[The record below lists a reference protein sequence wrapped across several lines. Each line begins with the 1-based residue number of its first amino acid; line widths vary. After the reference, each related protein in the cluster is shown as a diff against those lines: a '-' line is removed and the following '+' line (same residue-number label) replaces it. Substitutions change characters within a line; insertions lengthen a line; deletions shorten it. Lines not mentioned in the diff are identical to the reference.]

1 MSLYRDEYGHEK
13 NPSPVSPVMTEI
25 VGGALD
31 AYYTRIRHME
41 DEIRWLRSSENRL
54 GNQVGSLESKVEE
67 HWASREEQA
76 KRADNAEGKARVLQG
91 QLDAKVTEAAK
102 QEKVI
107 EQYAA
112 WRTAV
117 REALKD
123 LPEDLEWL
131 SRDDDEG
138 GAGTSS
144 ARQVI
149 AVLQRIEKLSYP
161 VVGES

>member
-1 MSLYRDEYGHEK
+1 MSLYQDEYGNEK

-31 AYYTRIRHME
+31 AYYSRIHHMQQ
-41 DEIRWLRSSENRL
+41 EIDALRDAEVSERIKRE
-54 GNQVGSLESKVEE
+54 SAESKAEE
-67 HWASREEQA
+67 NWASREEQA
-76 KRADNAEGKARVLQG
+76 KRADNAEGKTRVLQG

-123 LPEDLEWL
+123 LPEDLESL

-161 VVGES
+161 VVEES